1 MSATFNAIV
10 HKAAL
15 ETVAA
20 QRWTR
25 HLLIDSEPDGDGWA
39 LVVRGD
45 DRAKAGAEGKN
56 KPTFG
61 WNDESGQARRFV
73 VASYTGE
80 GAQEQALKAAEGLR
94 SFYAAEGKSFSER
107 VAALVD
113 EASLTVALMLAAV
126 LQAGANAHA
135 NAASHW
141 IVGSVNDTPAAKR
154 AAREKKDKAAAV
166 ATITAAAKDPKA
178 LEQIAASVQT
188 PEELEALAAIVAT
201 CKRNM
206 AAA

>member
-25 HLLIDSEPDGDGWA
+25 HLLFDSERDGDGFA

-56 KPTFG
+56 KPTFA
-61 WNDESGQARRFV
+61 WNDETGAARRFV
-73 VASYTGE
+73 VATYTGAD
-80 GAQEQALKAAEGLR
+80 AQVRALKAAEGLR
-94 SFYAAEGKSFSER
+94 SFYAGEDKPFSER

-113 EASLTVALMLAAV
+113 EASLTVALMLGCV
-126 LQAGANAHA
+126 LQAGANA
-135 NAASHW
+135 ASHW
-141 IVGSVNDTPAAKR
+141 VVGSVNDTPAAKR

-188 PEELEALAAIVAT
+188 PEELEALAAIVET